1 MTDLAKIILERFF
14 HEQDTAFDYNK
25 TSSETNVEAK
35 TKAADKQAVVSR
47 KQDAL
52 IRTQN
57 DLQGA
62 EEKLA
67 KDRDNLQRW
76 NKLHPDATIENKALG
91 SRVFDDEKKT
101 VDFKWKQHN
110 AEQDVK
116 AARSI
121 GVEKPTAPPRY

>member
-1 MTDLAKIILERFF
+1 MSDLAKIILKRLFY
-14 HEQDTAFDYNK
+14 EQDTAFDYNK
-25 TSSETNVEAK
+25 TSSQTNVEAK
-35 TKAADKQAVVSR
+35 TKAADKQAIVSR
-47 KQDAL
+47 KQDQL

-91 SRVFDDEKKT
+91 SRVFDGEKKT

>member
-1 MTDLAKIILERFF
+1 MSDLAKIILKRLFY
-14 HEQDTAFDYNK
+14 EQDTAFDYNK
-25 TSSETNVEAK
+25 TSSQTNVEAK
-35 TKAADKQAVVSR
+35 TKAADKQAIVSR
-47 KQDAL
+47 KQDQL

>member
-1 MTDLAKIILERFF
+1 MSDLAKIILKQFLQEAS
-14 HEQDTAFDYNK
+14 DGAFGYQ
-25 TSSETNVEAK
+25 SSSQTNVEAK

-91 SRVFDDEKKT
+91 SRVFDDEKKI
-101 VDFKWKQHN
+101 VNFRWKKHN